1 MPSHDPIRPRY
12 DFALGDLAREQ
23 SPRGRVFRAI
33 SPGGRVLDV
42 GCDTGRFGEALTRL
56 KHCEVHGIERDERA
70 VLEARGRL
78 AVVHSRSIDAPETF
92 DDLGPYD
99 AVLFFDV
106 LEHLTDPW
114 AVLARAVRTL
124 RPGGCVYAIVPNV
137 AHVSVVRRLLL
148 GRFEYAEHGIMD
160 RTHLRW
166 FTRSSLE
173 LAFRDALLERV
184 EVQAVPLVPH
194 LDDTTKAGSRAAR
207 LLAHALPNAFAG
219 SWLATGYAPSA
230 FRNGQAG

>member
-1 MPSHDPIRPRY
+1 MPPHDRIRPRY
-12 DFALGDLAREQ
+12 DFVLGDLGRDRG
-23 SPRGRVFRAI
+23 PRGRVFREI

-42 GCDTGRFGEALTRL
+42 GCDTGRFGEALKRL
-56 KHCEVHGIERDERA
+56 KHCEVHGIERDEQA
-70 VLEARGRL
+70 VLAARERL
-78 AVVHSRSIDAPETF
+78 AVVHDRSIDHPDAF

-114 AVLARAVRTL
+114 AVLVRAARTL
-124 RPGGCVYAIVPNV
+124 RPGGCIFAIVPNV

-173 LAFRDALLERV
+173 LAFREAGLERIKV
-184 EVQAVPLVPH
+184 ESVPLVPR
-194 LDDTTKAGSRAAR
+194 LDDTTKAGSRAAH
-207 LLAHALPNAFAG
+207 LLAHVLPHAFSG
-219 SWLATGYAPSA
+219 SWLATGYASLA
-230 FRNGQAG
+230 FGNGKAG